1 MSLQQSSL
9 HMQQIPCSKGLI
21 TAAATAAGRAV
32 VAVTVA
38 VAVVFCFDDIVGV
51 SHPQGVE
58 GAAASRA
65 AAAADGDDGD
75 RL

>member
-1 MSLQQSSL
+1 MSLQQPSL
-9 HMQQIPCSKGLI
+9 HMQQVSCSKGLI

-32 VAVTVA
+32 VAVT

-58 GAAASRA
+58 GAAASRRA
-65 AAAADGDDGD
+65 AAGDDGEG
-75 RL
+75 L